1 MIFDK
6 PWLCLTNRFEP
17 RQTYLRIP
25 ANQAILFHP
34 YYDSSTWFPTYTHT
48 VTAVKKW
55 QLFIISRHFYHCT
68 VRSHLTL
75 GHNDCCPQFFV
86 HLYCFLIQMFT
97 LIKSLFNILLLCK
110 FFHHKYNMHDL
121 IPFLYPPNTCQK
133 LYISSILVVLNYNR
147 TQNCKQL

>member
-1 MIFDK
+1 MTNHDSVWQTDLSRDK
-6 PWLCLTNRFEP
+6 HICAFQPI
-17 RQTYLRIP
+17 RQFYS
-25 ANQAILFHP
+25 ILIMMRDTH
-34 YYDSSTWFPTYTHT
+34 SHT